1 METPQERLRSC
12 DAALRLAVAVIQIE
26 QARRPSARLGY
37 TQINYG
43 RLFIRDRWTLFSIA
57 RELGCTVADIVAPP
71 DEQSRTSDAPRW
83 NELVDAAESIL
94 AIVNARPAH
103 VRQILVYRAGGL
115 RWRQIE
121 ALLPGRVM
129 FSIQEDYEAATLL
142 FAREDVD
149 TLTSHDDRR
158 LNKSTARGRKNP
170 RAVAKYLL
178 SNSPVSC

>member
-1 METPQERLRSC
+1 METSQERLRTC

-57 RELGCTVADIVAPP
+57 RELGCQVSEILSAP
-71 DEQSRTSDAPRW
+71 DDKRSSGDAPRW
-83 NELVDAAESIL
+83 SELVSAAESIL
-94 AIVNARPAH
+94 SVVNARPAH
-103 VRQILVYRAGGL
+103 VRMILVHRAGGKS
-115 RWRQIE
+115 WRQIE

-142 FAREDVD
+142 FAREDVE

-158 LNKSTARGRKNP
+158 LKKTMRGRT
-170 RAVAKYLL
+170 RGVVAKIML
-178 SNSPVSC
+178 SNTPIAC